1 MKRRNVWSRDFT
13 LITAGTVISAIA
25 GQTISLPLSL
35 MVFDQTQ
42 SALLSAIM
50 FVSSM
55 LPNFVLPLFVAPL
68 IDRCNKKRTIVT
80 LDYLTGALYLLVAA
94 IVAKTG
100 FNYQLFVFF
109 SLVVGSIGS
118 IYQLT
123 YTAWYPDLIPVGFEQ
138 QGFAV
143 SSSIYPTV
151 IMVMS
156 PVAAW
161 LYKTYPFHL
170 ILIIISLL
178 TLIAATVELFIGN
191 QGLRRREGRLRW
203 QDYLADCKAGIAY
216 LRKEKGL
223 RNIYS
228 YMAITGGVGTGNHL
242 MAQLIFNR
250 QLSDCNHAGLP
261 AHSRDPGPHTGR
273 TGAVRSISSP
283 RGDTALR
290 NLSICPMRPW
300 TCCCC
305 SCPIRQW

>member
-55 LPNFVLPLFVAPL
+55 HQLCLAPF
-68 IDRCNKKRTIVT
+68 RRSPST
-80 LDYLTGALYLLVAA
+80 AA
-94 IVAKTG
+94 IKSAPSSSGLSHRRPTCWLPPLSRNG
-100 FNYQLFVFF
+100 FNYRLFVFF

-123 YTAWYPDLIPVGFEQ
+123 YTAYLDLIPVGFEQ
-138 QGFAV
+138 QGLPLF
-143 SSSIYPTV
+143 IHLPTV

-170 ILIIISLL
+170 ILIIINLPLL
-178 TLIAATVELFIGN
+178 PPPSSCLWQSGSAKA
-191 QGLRRREGRLRW
+191 RRRLRW
-203 QDYLADCKAGIAY
+203 QDYFGLPSWYRLSEEG
-216 LRKEKGL
+216 KGL

-228 YMAITGGVGTGNHL
+228 TWPSPIKSEQAI
-242 MAQLIFNR
+242 I
-250 QLSDCNHAGLP
+250 
-261 AHSRDPGPHTGR
+261 
-273 TGAVRSISSP
+273 
-283 RGDTALR
+283 
-290 NLSICPMRPW
+290 
-300 TCCCC
+300 
-305 SCPIRQW
+305 